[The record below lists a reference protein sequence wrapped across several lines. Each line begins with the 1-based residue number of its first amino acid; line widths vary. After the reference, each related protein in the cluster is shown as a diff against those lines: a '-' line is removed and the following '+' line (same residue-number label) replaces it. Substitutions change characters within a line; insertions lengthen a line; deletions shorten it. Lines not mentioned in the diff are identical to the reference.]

1 MIFFLLDLFE
11 VFLFYFRKEPPTNE
25 ELKKNL
31 AMMHMKKK
39 NADLLDEKHLQSKAQ
54 SHDQLA
60 LQRDASGRA
69 EFPKYE
75 NEYEQMPGAEEKKK

>member
-1 MIFFLLDLFE
+1 
-11 VFLFYFRKEPPTNE
+11 
-25 ELKKNL
+25 
-31 AMMHMKKK
+31 MHMKKK